1 MSDQSGIL
9 EFFNTSGIPLALLI
23 IVVIVVASR
32 LLTRGLDQLGGRFAD
47 KRLAIQQAGSFLRF
61 GIYLIGGLGAAGM
74 IFQLTR
80 EVMLA
85 IGGTAAVSIGFAM
98 KDLVASVVAGL
109 IILMDKPFQ
118 VGDRVTFEGTYGEVR
133 HIGLRSVRLV
143 TLDDTQITIPNNKF
157 LTEAVA
163 SGNAGKVHMMIQVDF
178 LIGID
183 QDISRAKRVVEEA
196 LTSSRYIHLKL
207 PWSVQVTSVT
217 QDGYLAVR
225 LRAKA
230 YVLDVKF
237 EKAFESDITERV
249 LEGFRDHGVGP
260 PAVLH
265 RGAAPYPPAEAE
277 QTRG

>member
-1 MSDQSGIL
+1 MGEPTGIL
-9 EFFNTSGIPLALLI
+9 EFFKPQGVPWALLI
-23 IVVIVVASR
+23 LVLTVAASR
-32 LLTRGLDQLGGRFAD
+32 LLSRGLDRLGERFAD
-47 KRLAIQQAGSFLRF
+47 KRLTIQQAGSFLRF
-61 GIYLIGGLGAAGM
+61 AVYLIGGLGAAGM

-80 EVMLA
+80 EVLLA
-85 IGGTAAVSIGFAM
+85 LGGTAAVSVGFAL

-118 VGDRVTFEGTYGEVR
+118 VGDRVTFEGQYGEIR

-143 TLDDTQITIPNNKF
+143 TLDDTQVTIPNNKF

-163 SGNAGKVHMMIQVDF
+163 SGNAGQVHMMVQIDF

-183 QDISRAKRVVEEA
+183 QDVSRAKRVVEEA
-196 LTSSRYIHLKL
+196 LTSSRYVHLKL
-207 PWSVQVTSVT
+207 PWTVLVNSVT
-217 QDGYLAVR
+217 QDGYFAVR

-237 EKAFESDITERV
+237 EKAFESDVTERV
-249 LEGFRDHGVGP
+249 LEGFRDSDIAP

-265 RGAAPYPPAEAE
+265 RSREPYPPVEAG
-277 QTRG
+277 QDRK

>member
-1 MSDQSGIL
+1 MGDQSGIL
-9 EFFNTSGIPLALLI
+9 EFFSPSGIPLALLI
-23 IVVIVVASR
+23 IAVTGVASR
-32 LLTRGLDQLGGRFAD
+32 LLTRGLDRLGGQFAD

-61 GIYLIGGLGAAGM
+61 GIYLIGGIGAAGM

-118 VGDRVTFEGTYGEVR
+118 VGDRVTFEGMYGEVK

-143 TLDDTQITIPNNKF
+143 TLDDTLITIPNNKF

-163 SGNAGKVHMMIQVDF
+163 SGNAGQVHMMIQVDF
-178 LIGID
+178 LIGVD

-207 PWSVQVTSVT
+207 PWSVLVNSIT

-249 LEGFRDHGVGP
+249 LEGFRDNSVGP

-265 RGAAPYPPAEAE
+265 RTAAPHPPKDAE
-277 QTRG
+277 QTHG